1 MIRVNEDNASYIRFT
16 GPQRLDKAMHTL
28 EGMVRGLTIDSQVTD
43 RELSLLTGWLG
54 EHAEFADRHPFNEVI
69 PVLHGILADGVIDEE
84 EKADILFLCSQ
95 FATDNTYFSQVTSD
109 MQRLQG
115 IVAGIAADGV
125 ITKDELEGLSEWMEL
140 YSHLRTCWPYDE
152 LEALIVAVLKDGR
165 IDEAEQR
172 QLLEFFGEFS
182 DHVGHRAIGLTE
194 RPERKL
200 ITGICAV
207 CPDIV
212 IPDRLFC
219 FTGKSK
225 RCSRNELAGLV
236 TRKGGRFSKTLV
248 KEADFLVIGA
258 DGNPCW
264 AFACYGRKVE
274 TAIDY
279 RKQGCRLLIVHE
291 NDFWDVV
298 GDID

>member
-1 MIRVNEDNASYIRFT
+1 MIHVNEDNAGYFRFT

-28 EGMVRGLTIDSQVTD
+28 EGLIRGLTVDSRVTD
-43 RELSLLTGWLG
+43 RELSVLTGWLG
-54 EHAEFADRHPFNEVI
+54 EHAEFANRHPFNEVI
-69 PVLHGILADGVIDEE
+69 PALREILADGIIDEE

-95 FATDNTYFSQVTSD
+95 FATDNTYFCEVTSD

-115 IVAGIAADGV
+115 IVAGIAADGI
-125 ITKDELEGLSEWMEL
+125 ITREELDGLSEWMDEH
-140 YSHLRTCWPYDE
+140 SHLRTCWPYDE
-152 LEALIVAVLKDGR
+152 IEALIVAVLKDGR
-165 IDEAEQR
+165 VDENEQR
-172 QLLEFFGEFS
+172 ELLEFFGEFAA
-182 DHVGHRAIGLTE
+182 HVGHRAIGPAE
-194 RPERKL
+194 GSEKKL
-200 ITGICAV
+200 ITGVCAV

-219 FTGKSK
+219 FTGRSK
-225 RCSRNELAGLV
+225 RCSRDELAGLV
-236 TRKGGRFSKTLV
+236 TRKGGRFSKSLV

-274 TAIDY
+274 MAVNY

-298 GDID
+298 GDIG